1 MAEKIV
7 SPGVFTRENDLSF
20 LSQGIGEIGAA
31 IIGPFHK
38 GPAFVPT
45 VVNTQSEFEEIF
57 GTPDGSYYTG
67 YTVQNYLR
75 EAGVATIVRVGHLGG
90 YTHAKPLIIKAV
102 TDSANDSGSTKI
114 DKIIGVLHATENGAD
129 PDGNITK
136 EFLEGSSINVLDGS
150 STFEIIIPSAS
161 ISGISAS
168 IDSTDGNDL
177 SDVFGESPFGGKS
190 LYTFKYFENAAADMA
205 SHIAISGSS
214 TIRVTVDELP
224 DQDFTDQ
231 DCTYAS
237 TPWIQSQLISDER
250 YDLFRLHTLGDGTYT
265 NKEFKVSIFNV
276 KAAGTSNATDYGTF
290 SIVIRGYSDTD
301 KRKTVLETFN
311 NVTMDPASPNYIKKV
326 IGDQNISIDAVGKM
340 TMNGDYVNRSK
351 FVRVETVAEGTS
363 PITAVPFG
371 HGAYINPILATVEN
385 EVPAVIFSTGSVD
398 NNSSTS
404 LKYSGIDLETTLVK
418 IDNAQYLSPIPASAG
433 VGANLGFSFDG
444 NINVAYNGVGSVG
457 VSLTHADDKFG
468 TYNFGYSIST
478 EGIKDSNNSDVPST
492 VIQFTVGFQG
502 GFDGISPTIKSV
514 IGEDISAG
522 NSQGFNLA
530 PAGSGSKAYVKAIN
544 AVSNPDDFDINLVS
558 APGVIRYHHPY
569 VFDKIVDMVEARED
583 AFFIGDVIGG
593 STNDTIERAIEQGQA
608 VDSNY
613 VGTYYPWVK
622 AIDSRTNKLTAVPP
636 SVLMPGIYAENDAVA
651 AEWFAPAGLNR
662 GGITGAVSVLNR
674 LTHAERDTLYEGKIN
689 PIAQFPGEGIVAF
702 GQKTLQDRASAL
714 DRINVRRLLI
724 KVKKYIAS
732 TSRYLV
738 FEQNTSQTRGKF
750 LNTVNPYLEGIQQR
764 QGLYAFR
771 VVMDES
777 NNTPDVIDRNI
788 LAGAIYLQPTKTA
801 EFIVI
806 DFNILPTGASFTA

>member
-31 IIGPFHK
+31 VIGPFHK

-75 EAGVATIVRVGHLGG
+75 EAGVATIVRVGHIGG
-90 YTHAKPLIIKAV
+90 YSHAAPLGIKL
-102 TDSANDSGSTKI
+102 SGVGTKD
-114 DKIIGVLHATENGAD
+114 DKIIGVLHGTDNLADADGDITTELFN
-129 PDGNITK
+129 
-136 EFLEGSSINVLDGS
+136 
-150 STFEIIIPSAS
+150 STAIDSQPSAS
-161 ISGISAS
+161 AFSISGSLLGTEISAS
-168 IDSTDGNDL
+168 VLPTAGNDL
-177 SDVFGESPFGGKS
+177 SDVFGESAFGSKKVFA
-190 LYTFKYFENAAADMA
+190 FKYFENAATDFTT
-205 SHIAISGSS
+205 HLTNSGSQVS
-214 TIRVTVDELP
+214 LVALA
-224 DQDFTDQ
+224 DQDFTQ
-231 DCTYAS
+231 DCTHAS
-237 TPWIQSQLISDER
+237 TPWIQSQLISGER
-250 YDLFRLHTLGDGTYT
+250 HNLFKLHTLGDGTYA

-290 SIVIRGYSDTD
+290 SLAIRGYSDTD
-301 KRKTVLETFN
+301 KRKVVLETFS
-311 NVTMDPASPNYIKKV
+311 NVTLDPASPNYIKKV
-326 IGDQNISIDAVGKM
+326 IGDQNVTIDSVGKM
-340 TMNGDYVNRSK
+340 NLAGDYVNRSK
-351 FVRVETVAEGTS
+351 FVRVECVAEGAA
-363 PITAVPFG
+363 PVTAVPFG
-371 HGAYINPILATVEN
+371 HGAYTNPIYVGGSESD
-385 EVPAVIFSTGSVD
+385 VPAVIFSTGSAE
-398 NNSSTS
+398 NNSSKSVT
-404 LKYSGIDLETTLVK
+404 YSGIDLETAIVK
-418 IDNAQYLSPIPASAG
+418 IDNAAYLSPIPASAT
-433 VGANLGFSFDG
+433 VGGNTVFAFDAD
-444 NINVAYNGVGSVG
+444 INVSAGTGVT
-457 VSLTHADDKFG
+457 LNHQDDGFG
-468 TYNFGYSIST
+468 TFNFGYTVST
-478 EGIKDSNNSDVPST
+478 SDDAST
-492 VIQFTVGFQG
+492 INKRQFTVGFQG
-502 GFDGISPTIKSV
+502 GFDGVSPTIKSAKADDSEW
-514 IGEDISAG
+514 GAG
-522 NSQGFNLA
+522 NSQGFNLSTSTA
-530 PAGSGSKAYVKAIN
+530 SGSVAYVKAIN

-558 APGVIRYHHPY
+558 APGVVRRLHSY
-569 VFDKIVDMVEARED
+569 VFDKVTDMVEARED
-583 AFFIGDVIGG
+583 AFFIGDV
-593 STNDTIERAIEQGQA
+593 TDKDDTIAQAIQQGEA
-608 VDSNY
+608 IDSNY

-622 AIDSRTNKLTAVPP
+622 TIDSRTNKLTSVPP

-738 FEQNTSQTRGKF
+738 FEQNTTQTRGKF